1 MIEFYPQILMV
12 HIWAISLSGALFF
25 TRALASLFGAKWCH
39 LFGVRILS
47 YLIDITLLTAA
58 AILYTI
64 LPKEIFANGWLHL
77 KLLLVV
83 LYIVFGF
90 VAMRKNNPRHIRI
103 TLLGLAA
110 ICYFLIIG
118 IAINHHPLGWFYS

>member
-1 MIEFYPQILMV
+1 MIEFYPQILLV

-25 TRALASLFGAKWCH
+25 VRVTSSLLGAKWCH
-39 LFGVRILS
+39 AFVVRILS

-64 LPKEIFANGWLHL
+64 LPKEMFANGWLHL
-77 KLLLVV
+77 KLVLVV
-83 LYIVFGF
+83 FYIGFGF
-90 VAMRKNNPRHIRI
+90 VAMRRNNEKNLRI
-103 TLLGLAA
+103 IFLILAA
-110 ICYFLIIG
+110 VCYFLIIG